1 MSDAT
6 RKRARLAR
14 LEELA
19 ALKASA
25 ERARLA
31 RAARDEARIAG
42 EVAALSERRSV
53 ATDRLAH
60 DAAPDMTLI
69 SATGAWLRASEAEL
83 RRLNIQLAALRARSA
98 TVRAETSRAIARH
111 AVCEELVARAR
122 AAARK

>member
-1 MSDAT
+1 MSDAA

-31 RAARDEARIAG
+31 RAARDEARVAG
-42 EVAALSERRSV
+42 EVAALSDRRSA
-53 ATDRLAH
+53 ATDRLAQES
-60 DAAPDMTLI
+60 APEMTLI
-69 SATGAWLRASEAEL
+69 AATGAWLRASEAEI
-83 RRLNIQLAALRARSA
+83 RRLNIQLAALRARSE
-98 TVRAETSRAIARH
+98 TVRAETTRAIARH

-122 AAARK
+122 KAIRR